1 MESTPYK
8 NYIGVKPVLATPQT
22 KDGVEG
28 YHVMGN
34 GAEWWQ
40 DKESFEQQN
49 RPSEA
54 LTFGLAV
61 EAMKKGRK
69 VARVGWN
76 GKGMHLELI
85 KGKEMQI
92 NNHGFSPINEHDHNW
107 KERVPEFSS
116 WIGMKTADNK
126 FVPWLASQTD
136 ILAEDWEIIQDDHS
150 TNDVQG

>member
-1 MESTPYK
+1 MSSTPYR
-8 NYIGVKPVLATPQT
+8 NYIGVKTLLAYPEM
-22 KDGVEG
+22 KDGREG
-28 YHVMGN
+28 YHCMANN
-34 GAEWWQ
+34 GSEWWQ

-76 GKGMHLELI
+76 GKGMWLRHVEPYNDF
-85 KGKEMQI
+85 GMSDAEV
-92 NNHGFSPINEHDHNW
+92 
-107 KERVPEFSS
+107 ERVTDATLLP

-136 ILAEDWEIIQDDHS
+136 ILAEDWVIVQDDHG